1 MCLHKFVKLVANSV
15 PCKKILHWA
24 NVCFGTHSISQ
35 LYRHTTGETFA
46 KAFAMNIRYEIL
58 NVASVQEWDL
68 TAQMVWWFHAGN
80 VDQWSPRSLRDLIIS
95 TVNLNR
101 KFRQL
106 LQKKIKIFQRHM
118 LSKACCHFPDVGRRT
133 NVSGEEAIA
142 DHKVEEYKNK
152 LQDYWRSSKLDFTIS
167 KS

>member
-1 MCLHKFVKLVANSV
+1 
-15 PCKKILHWA
+15 
-24 NVCFGTHSISQ
+24 
-35 LYRHTTGETFA
+35 
-46 KAFAMNIRYEIL
+46 
-58 NVASVQEWDL
+58 
-68 TAQMVWWFHAGN
+68 
-80 VDQWSPRSLRDLIIS
+80 
-95 TVNLNR
+95 
-101 KFRQL
+101 
-106 LQKKIKIFQRHM
+106 M